1 MSATLASLRIRN
13 LALVEDLLWEPPSGF
28 VAITG
33 ETGAG
38 KSIILGALKLLLG
51 DRADK
56 SLVRSGAD
64 ACGVE
69 GLFQIPRESQVHEI
83 LEEAGVEPCEEGAL
97 IIKRTVSTGGAGKQF
112 VNGSPCTLAL
122 LRQLGDLLV
131 DLHGPHDHQSL
142 FSRDQQMLVLDS
154 FAGAEALRSD
164 YALRRREWMHLTA
177 EKKRL
182 TENAEALARELDLLS
197 HQVAEI
203 NDANLE
209 AGEED
214 QLLTRQRTGSN
225 ANRLCSICADL
236 AGLLSESEDSLTS
249 RWGDVSRL
257 MRELQRLDS
266 QTENLA
272 TSAVGIFESLQDL
285 AREIDRYSSALDADP
300 KTLETIEARLDTIQ
314 NLKRKY
320 GSTVGAVIEF
330 GVDATAKL
338 AALKNREERGAGL
351 DSEIS
356 KARQSLESAA
366 AMLGTAR
373 RKASPKLA
381 ALVKTHLTD
390 LGFNKAGFSIFF
402 EELADSSPLGMEQVD
417 FLFAPNPGEPE
428 RPLRSIASSGEISRV
443 MLALKTSL
451 AAQDGVPVLVFDEID
466 ANVGGEIGA
475 KVGAKMRELSAS
487 HQVFCITH
495 LPQVAAAADSQF
507 LVSKDTADERT
518 RTSLTPTLGAERIAE
533 IARMLGGQLES
544 ARKHAEALLSKK
556 K

>member
-38 KSIILGALKLLLG
+38 KSIILGAVKLLLG
-51 DRADK
+51 ERAEK

-64 ACGVE
+64 ACAVE
-69 GLFQIPRESQVHEI
+69 GLFQIPGDSRVHAV
-83 LEEAGVEPCEEGAL
+83 LEEGGAEACEDGAL
-97 IIKRTVSTGGAGKQF
+97 VIKRTVSTAGAGKQF

-154 FAGAEALRSD
+154 FAGAEALRTQ
-164 YALRRREWMHLTA
+164 YGARRREWMQLTA

-182 TENAEALARELDLLS
+182 TENAEALARELDLLT

-203 NDANLE
+203 DE
-209 AGEED
+209 ATLQAREED
-214 QLLTRQRTGSN
+214 QLLARQRTGAN
-225 ANRLCSICADL
+225 AHRLCSICADL
-236 AGLLSESEDSLTS
+236 TSLLSESEDSLTS

-257 MRELQRLDS
+257 MRELQRLDA
-266 QTENLA
+266 QAEPMVGA
-272 TSAVGIFESLQDL
+272 AAVIFESLQDL
-285 AREIDRYSSALDADP
+285 ARDVDRYASALDADP
-300 KTLETIEARLDTIQ
+300 KTLEATEARLDTIQ

-320 GSTVGAVIEF
+320 GSSVEAVIAF
-330 GVDATAKL
+330 GAEASAKL
-338 AALKNREERGAGL
+338 AQLKNREERGAGL
-351 DSEIS
+351 DDEIS
-356 KARQSLESAA
+356 AARKSLDSTAKQ
-366 AMLGTAR
+366 LGQAR
-373 RKASPKLA
+373 RKAAPKLA
-381 ALVKTHLTD
+381 DLVKTHLAD
-390 LGFNKAGFSIFF
+390 LGFAKAGFSIVF
-402 EELADSSPLGMEQVD
+402 EELEEASPLGIEQVD

-428 RPLRSIASSGEISRV
+428 RPLRAIASSGEISRV

-451 AAQDGVPVLVFDEID
+451 AAQDSVPVLIFDEID

-475 KVGAKMRELSAS
+475 KVGAKMKELADS

-495 LPQVAAAADSQF
+495 LPQVAAAAAAQF
-507 LVSKDTADERT
+507 MVSKDTTGERT
-518 RTSLTPTLGAERIAE
+518 RTSLISTAGAERISE
-533 IARMLGGQLES
+533 IARMLGGQAES
-544 ARKHAEALLSKK
+544 ARKHAKALLSGK
-556 K
+556 

>member
-13 LALVEDLLWEPPSGF
+13 LALVEDLLWEPPAGF

-38 KSIILGALKLLLG
+38 KSIILGAVKLLLG
-51 DRADK
+51 ERAEK

-64 ACGVE
+64 TCAVE
-69 GLFQIPRESQVHEI
+69 GLFQIPADSRVHGI
-83 LEEAGVEPCEEGAL
+83 LEGGGAEPCEDGSL
-97 IIKRTVSTGGAGKQF
+97 VIKRTVSTGGAGKQF

-154 FAGAEALRSD
+154 FAGAESLRWE
-164 YALRRREWMHLTA
+164 YAARRRDWMHLNA

-203 NDANLE
+203 DDAALQ

-214 QLLTRQRTGSN
+214 QLLARQRTGAN
-225 ANRLCSICADL
+225 AHRLCSICADL
-236 AGLLSESEDSLTS
+236 TGLLSESEDSLTS

-257 MRELQRLDS
+257 TRELQRLDA
-266 QTENLA
+266 QTEPLSTA
-272 TSAVGIFESLQDL
+272 AAGIFESLQDL
-285 AREIDRYSSALDADP
+285 ARDVDRYASSLDADP
-300 KTLETIEARLDTIQ
+300 KTLETTEARLDTIQ

-320 GSTVGAVIEF
+320 GSTVEAVIEF
-330 GVDATAKL
+330 GANASAKL
-338 AALKNREERGAGL
+338 TQLKNREERGAGL
-351 DSEIS
+351 DGEIS
-356 KARQSLESAA
+356 EARKALDSAA
-366 AMLGTAR
+366 KKLSQAR
-373 RKASPKLA
+373 LKAAPKLA
-381 ALVKTHLTD
+381 ELVKTHLAD
-390 LGFNKAGFSIFF
+390 LGFAKAGFSIVF
-402 EELADSSPLGMEQVD
+402 EELEEASPLGIEQVD

-428 RPLRSIASSGEISRV
+428 RPLRAIASSGEISRV

-451 AAQDGVPVLVFDEID
+451 AAQDSVPVLIFDEID

-475 KVGAKMRELSAS
+475 KVGAKMKELAAS

-495 LPQVAAAADSQF
+495 LPQVAAAAESQF
-507 LVSKDTADERT
+507 MVSKDTTGERT
-518 RTSLTPTLGAERIAE
+518 RTTLVSTVGLERISE
-533 IARMLGGQLES
+533 IARMLGGQAES
-544 ARKHAEALLSKK
+544 ARKHAKALLSGK
-556 K
+556 

>member
-13 LALVEDLLWEPPSGF
+13 LALVEDLLWEPPAGF

-38 KSIILGALKLLLG
+38 KSIILGAVKLLLG
-51 DRADK
+51 ERAEK

-64 ACGVE
+64 TCAVE
-69 GLFQIPRESQVHEI
+69 GLFQIPADSRVHGI
-83 LEEAGVEPCEEGAL
+83 LEGGGAEPCEDGSL
-97 IIKRTVSTGGAGKQF
+97 VIKRTVSTGGAGKQF

-154 FAGAEALRSD
+154 FAGADSLRSE
-164 YALRRREWMHLTA
+164 YAARRRDWMHLTA

-203 NDANLE
+203 DE
-209 AGEED
+209 AALQASEED
-214 QLLTRQRTGSN
+214 QLLARQRTGAN
-225 ANRLCSICADL
+225 AHRLCSICADL
-236 AGLLSESEDSLTS
+236 TGLLSESEDSLTS

-257 MRELQRLDS
+257 TRELQRLDA
-266 QTENLA
+266 QTEPLS
-272 TSAVGIFESLQDL
+272 TSAAGIFESLQDL
-285 AREIDRYSSALDADP
+285 ARDVDRYASSLDADP
-300 KTLETIEARLDTIQ
+300 KTLETTEARLDTIQ

-320 GSTVGAVIEF
+320 GSTVEAVIEF
-330 GVDATAKL
+330 GANASAKL
-338 AALKNREERGAGL
+338 TQLKNREERGAGL
-351 DSEIS
+351 DGEIS
-356 KARQSLESAA
+356 EARKALDSAA
-366 AMLGTAR
+366 KKLSQAR
-373 RKASPKLA
+373 LKAAPKLA
-381 ALVKTHLTD
+381 ELVKTHLAD
-390 LGFNKAGFSIFF
+390 LGFAKAGFSIVF
-402 EELADSSPLGMEQVD
+402 EELEEASPLGIEQVD

-428 RPLRSIASSGEISRV
+428 RPLRAIASSGEISRV

-451 AAQDGVPVLVFDEID
+451 AAQDSVPVLIFDEID

-475 KVGAKMRELSAS
+475 KVGAKMKELAAS

-495 LPQVAAAADSQF
+495 LPQVAAAAESQF
-507 LVSKDTADERT
+507 MVSKDTAGERT
-518 RTSLTPTLGAERIAE
+518 RTTLVSTVGLERISE
-533 IARMLGGQLES
+533 IARMLGGQAES
-544 ARKHAEALLSKK
+544 ARKHAKALLSGK
-556 K
+556 

>member
-38 KSIILGALKLLLG
+38 KSIILGAVKLLLG
-51 DRADK
+51 ERAEK

-64 ACGVE
+64 ACAVE
-69 GLFQIPRESQVHEI
+69 GLFQIPGDSRVHGV
-83 LEEAGVEPCEEGAL
+83 LEEGGAEACEDGAL
-97 IIKRTVSTGGAGKQF
+97 VIKRTVSTAGAGKQF

-154 FAGAEALRSD
+154 FAGAEALRTE
-164 YALRRREWMHLTA
+164 YGARRREWMQLTA

-182 TENAEALARELDLLS
+182 TENAEALARELDLLT

-203 NDANLE
+203 DE
-209 AGEED
+209 AALQASEED
-214 QLLTRQRTGSN
+214 QLLARQRTGAN
-225 ANRLCSICADL
+225 AHRLCSICADL
-236 AGLLSESEDSLTS
+236 TSLLSESEDSLTS

-257 MRELQRLDS
+257 MRELQRLDA
-266 QTENLA
+266 QAEPMVGA
-272 TSAVGIFESLQDL
+272 AAGIFESLQDL
-285 AREIDRYSSALDADP
+285 ARDVDRYASALDADP
-300 KTLETIEARLDTIQ
+300 KTLEATEARLDTIQ

-320 GSTVGAVIEF
+320 GSSVEAVMAFGAE
-330 GVDATAKL
+330 ASAKL
-338 AALKNREERGAGL
+338 AQLKNREERGAGL
-351 DSEIS
+351 DDEIS
-356 KARQSLESAA
+356 AARVTLDSTAKQ
-366 AMLGTAR
+366 LGQAR
-373 RKASPKLA
+373 RKAAPKLA
-381 ALVKTHLTD
+381 DLVKTHLAD
-390 LGFNKAGFSIFF
+390 LGFAKAGFSIVF
-402 EELADSSPLGMEQVD
+402 EELEEASPLGIEQVD

-428 RPLRSIASSGEISRV
+428 RPLRAIASSGEISRV

-451 AAQDGVPVLVFDEID
+451 AAQDSVPVLIFDEID

-475 KVGAKMRELSAS
+475 KVGAKMKELADS

-495 LPQVAAAADSQF
+495 LPQVAAQF
-507 LVSKDTADERT
+507 MVSKDTTGERT
-518 RTSLTPTLGAERIAE
+518 RTSLISTAGAERISE
-533 IARMLGGQLES
+533 IARMLGGQAES
-544 ARKHAEALLSKK
+544 ARKHAKALLSGK
-556 K
+556 

>member
-38 KSIILGALKLLLG
+38 KSIILGAVKLLLG
-51 DRADK
+51 ERAEK

-64 ACGVE
+64 SCAVE
-69 GLFQIPRESQVHEI
+69 GLFQIPGDSRVHGV
-83 LEEAGVEPCEEGAL
+83 LEEGGAEACEDGAL
-97 IIKRTVSTGGAGKQF
+97 VIKRTVSTAGAGKQF

-154 FAGAEALRSD
+154 FAGAEALRTE
-164 YALRRREWMHLTA
+164 YGARRREWMQLTA

-182 TENAEALARELDLLS
+182 TENAEALARELDLLT

-203 NDANLE
+203 DDAALQ
-209 AGEED
+209 ADEED
-214 QLLTRQRTGSN
+214 QLLARQRTGAN
-225 ANRLCSICADL
+225 AHRLCSICADL
-236 AGLLSESEDSLTS
+236 TGLLSESEDSLTS

-257 MRELQRLDS
+257 MRELQRLDA
-266 QTENLA
+266 QAEPMVGA
-272 TSAVGIFESLQDL
+272 AAGIFESLQDL
-285 AREIDRYSSALDADP
+285 ARDVDRYASALDADP
-300 KTLETIEARLDTIQ
+300 KTLEATEARLDTIQ

-320 GSTVGAVIEF
+320 GSTVEAVIAF
-330 GVDATAKL
+330 GAEASAKL
-338 AALKNREERGAGL
+338 AQLKNREERGAGL
-351 DSEIS
+351 DDEIS
-356 KARQSLESAA
+356 AARKSLDSTAKQ
-366 AMLGTAR
+366 LGQAR
-373 RKASPKLA
+373 RKAAPKLA
-381 ALVKTHLTD
+381 DLVKTHLAD
-390 LGFNKAGFSIFF
+390 LGFAKAGFSIVF
-402 EELADSSPLGMEQVD
+402 EELEDASPLGIEQVD

-428 RPLRSIASSGEISRV
+428 RPLRAIASSGEISRV

-451 AAQDGVPVLVFDEID
+451 AAQDSVPVLIFDEID

-475 KVGAKMRELSAS
+475 KVGAKMKELAAS

-495 LPQVAAAADSQF
+495 LPQVAAAAAAQF
-507 LVSKDTADERT
+507 MVSKDTAGERT
-518 RTSLTPTLGAERIAE
+518 RTSLISTAGAERISE
-533 IARMLGGQLES
+533 IARMLGGQAES
-544 ARKHAEALLSKK
+544 ARKHAKALLSGK
-556 K
+556 

>member
-38 KSIILGALKLLLG
+38 KSIILGAVKLLLG
-51 DRADK
+51 ERAEK

-64 ACGVE
+64 ACAVE
-69 GLFQIPRESQVHEI
+69 GLFQIPGDSRVHAV
-83 LEEAGVEPCEEGAL
+83 LEEGGAEACEDGAL
-97 IIKRTVSTGGAGKQF
+97 VIKRTVSTAGAGKQF

-154 FAGAEALRSD
+154 FAGAEALRTE
-164 YALRRREWMHLTA
+164 YGARRREWMQLTA

-182 TENAEALARELDLLS
+182 TENAEALARELDLLT

-203 NDANLE
+203 DE
-209 AGEED
+209 AALQADEED
-214 QLLTRQRTGSN
+214 QLLARQRTGAN
-225 ANRLCSICADL
+225 AHRLCSICADL
-236 AGLLSESEDSLTS
+236 TSLLSESEDSLTS

-257 MRELQRLDS
+257 MRELQRLDA
-266 QTENLA
+266 QTEPMVGA
-272 TSAVGIFESLQDL
+272 AAGIFESLQDL
-285 AREIDRYSSALDADP
+285 ARDVDHYASALDADP
-300 KTLETIEARLDTIQ
+300 KTLEATEARLDTIQ

-320 GSTVGAVIEF
+320 GSTVEAVIAF
-330 GVDATAKL
+330 GAEASAKL
-338 AALKNREERGAGL
+338 AQLKNREERGAGL
-351 DSEIS
+351 DDEIS
-356 KARQSLESAA
+356 AARVSLDSTAKQ
-366 AMLGTAR
+366 LGQAR
-373 RKASPKLA
+373 RKAAPKLA
-381 ALVKTHLTD
+381 DLVKTHLAD
-390 LGFNKAGFSIFF
+390 LGFAKAGFSIVF
-402 EELADSSPLGMEQVD
+402 EELEEASPLGIEQVD

-428 RPLRSIASSGEISRV
+428 RPLRAIASSGEISRV

-451 AAQDGVPVLVFDEID
+451 AAQDSVPVLIFDEID

-475 KVGAKMRELSAS
+475 KVGAKMKELADS

-495 LPQVAAAADSQF
+495 LPQVAAAAAAQF
-507 LVSKDTADERT
+507 MVSKDTTGERT
-518 RTSLTPTLGAERIAE
+518 RTSLISTAGAERISE
-533 IARMLGGQLES
+533 IARMLGGQAES
-544 ARKHAEALLSKK
+544 ARKHAKALLSGK
-556 K
+556 